1 MPTDPEPGHGPD
13 SRADVRP
20 DSRADARAD
29 SRADARADMHDL
41 ALDATVE
48 ELIRHRLSTALGG
61 WRGSV
66 ETALPTVA
74 FVVLWVWRKDLTLA
88 IIASVAVTLVLAV
101 VRVAQRQSL
110 QYVLSAVFP
119 TAIAAFFALRSGK
132 AEDAFLPGIIWNSVM
147 LAVALVSVALRW
159 PLVGFMVGA
168 GDPRMADDPVG
179 WHRDRGLVR
188 VCQRLTLVLV
198 AIFVVR
204 LVIMVPLYLA
214 SQVALLGVAKVVL
227 GWPLWLAGVAVMGL
241 MLVKGHTPAE
251 LDTDDLSPVGEV
263 EESDAA
269 SDVEG
274 EPEGPVHSSPRGTL

>member
-1 MPTDPEPGHGPD
+1 MPTEPSPEPSPEHRAGRATTRGLEPGPG
-13 SRADVRP
+13 
-20 DSRADARAD
+20 
-29 SRADARADMHDL
+29 
-41 ALDATVE
+41 ATVE

-74 FVVLWVWRKDLTLA
+74 FVVLWVWRQDLTAA
-88 IIASVAVTLVLAV
+88 IVAALAVTVVLAV
-101 VRVAQRQSL
+101 VRMVQRQSV

-132 AEDAFLPGIIWNSVM
+132 AEDAFLPGIIWNAVM

-198 AIFVVR
+198 AIFVIR

-214 SQVALLGVAKVVL
+214 SEVALLGVAKVVL
-227 GWPLWLAGVAVMGL
+227 GWPLWLAGVGVMGL
-241 MLVKGHTPAE
+241 LLVRGHTPAE
-251 LDTDDLSPVGEV
+251 LDQVSARTED
-263 EESDAA
+263 
-269 SDVEG
+269 
-274 EPEGPVHSSPRGTL
+274 EPDPPVHSSPRGTL

>member
-1 MPTDPEPGHGPD
+1 VPTDL
-13 SRADVRP
+13 RP
-20 DSRADARAD
+20 DPGPG
-29 SRADARADMHDL
+29 
-41 ALDATVE
+41 ATVE
-48 ELIRHRLSTALGG
+48 ELIRHRLSAALGG

-74 FVVLWVWRKDLTLA
+74 FVVLWVWRKDLVLA
-88 IIASVAVTLVLAV
+88 IVASVAVTVVLAV
-101 VRVAQRQSL
+101 VRMVQQQSL

-119 TAIAAFFALRSGK
+119 TAIAAFFALRTGK
-132 AEDAFLPGIIWNSVM
+132 AEDAFLPGIIWNAVM
-147 LAVALVSVALRW
+147 LAVALVSVATRW

-198 AIFVVR
+198 ALFVIR

-214 SQVALLGVAKVVL
+214 GEVALLGVAKVVL
-227 GWPLWLAGVAVMGL
+227 GWPLWLVGLAVMGL
-241 MLVKGHTPAE
+241 LLVKGHTPPELDPAGLDPAE
-251 LDTDDLSPVGEV
+251 LDRAELESTGPVDDP
-263 EESDAA
+263 DAA
-269 SDVEG
+269 EVVDED

>member
-1 MPTDPEPGHGPD
+1 VEPAVEPEVGPRAEARASTRAGTRVGAGVEPGSG
-13 SRADVRP
+13 
-20 DSRADARAD
+20 
-29 SRADARADMHDL
+29 
-41 ALDATVE
+41 ATVE

-66 ETALPTVA
+66 ETALPTLA
-74 FVVLWVWRKDLTLA
+74 FVVLWVWRKDLTVA
-88 IIASVAVTLVLAV
+88 IIASVAVTVALAV
-101 VRVAQRQSL
+101 VRVTQRQSL

-132 AEDAFLPGIIWNSVM
+132 AEDAFLPGIIWNAVM

-168 GDPRMADDPVG
+168 GDPRMAEDPVG

-198 AIFVVR
+198 GMFAIR

-214 SQVALLGVAKVVL
+214 GEVALLGVAKVVL
-227 GWPLWLAGVAVMGL
+227 GWPLWLAGIAVMGL
-241 MLVKGHTPAE
+241 LLVKGNTPAE
-251 LDTDDLSPVGEV
+251 PDAPAPLHVDRAADVADDLAGDEAVDP
-263 EESDAA
+263 
-269 SDVEG
+269 
-274 EPEGPVHSSPRGTL
+274 T